1 MLYMV
6 IFAIIHFIS
15 LIIWFF
21 TWIFLGKIVFDK
33 VYYKKI
39 SLEMELLSN
48 NNAALAFSFSGFV
61 LGFIFAL
68 VNSIEPTDFIYQD
81 AITGTLVM
89 LLVLLFTRTFD
100 WIFLRRIDLPT
111 EIIDKKNIAS
121 GIVEG
126 SFFLSMGIIVA
137 GGFSGEDLG
146 SWTIM
151 SLESILYC
159 VIGLVFLF
167 ISSII
172 MSKLLKVDLQEELD
186 QDNRAVGASFAG
198 IFIGVSLAINNAI
211 SGPMQKSLLYDLRL
225 TLIDWIISLVFMI
238 IFFYV
243 FDLILFRKFSF
254 KTELKEPN
262 LGAGI
267 ILGGIFV
274 VSSFLSSLIV
284 QLF

>member
-39 SLEMELLSN
+39 SLEVELLSN
-48 NNAALAFSFSGFV
+48 NNAALAFSFAGFV

-68 VNSIEPTDFIYQD
+68 VNAIEPTDFIYQD

-137 GGFSGEDLG
+137 GGFSGEGVG

-159 VIGLVFLF
+159 VVGLVFLF

-172 MSKLLKVDLQEELD
+172 ISKLLKVDLQEELD

-198 IFIGVSLAINNAI
+198 VFVGVSLAINNAI
-211 SGPMQKSLLYDLRL
+211 SGPVQKSLLYDLRL

-254 KTELKEPN
+254 KAELKEPN
-262 LGAGI
+262 LGAGV

-274 VSSFLSSLIV
+274 VSSFLSTLIL